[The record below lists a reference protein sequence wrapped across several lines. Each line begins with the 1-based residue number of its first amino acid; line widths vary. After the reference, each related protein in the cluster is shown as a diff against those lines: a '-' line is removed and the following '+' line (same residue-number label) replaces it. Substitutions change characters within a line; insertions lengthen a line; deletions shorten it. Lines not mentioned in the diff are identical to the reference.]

1 MSITRAENIPQVL
14 SPEGGSATMSF
25 STRSAMAAKAM
36 SANAGIN
43 ALADEGGTP
52 PSGESNLKTPD
63 YHLPF
68 TGPEV
73 EDALWKII
81 RLDLNEVGGVTIIE
95 STPDAPA
102 NLDVIVE
109 PGNYTLEYAQAAT
122 FPDELV
128 GVTIL
133 NLGVFRQ
140 ADGTLIQILEGAGQT
155 WYRFS
160 KDEGQTWSQFAIKST
175 NGPIDTSGDPTTPP
189 GKDPITILEE
199 HADEVDRKLQQ
210 IDQDLTDITEQI
222 NNMQTSITDSMLW
235 LGSAEV
241 GTQIVNG
248 TFDYDTV
255 LTRPTPTQPTEST
268 TPGQ

>member
-14 SPEGGSATMSF
+14 SPDGNTSVMTFA
-25 STRSAMAAKAM
+25 TRSAMAAKAAAANDGI
-36 SANAGIN
+36 SAQ
-43 ALADEGGTP
+43 ADEGGAA
-52 PSGESNLKTPD
+52 SGSNLKTPD

-81 RLDLNEVGGVTIIE
+81 RLNLNEVGGVTIIE
-95 STPDAPA
+95 STADAPA
-102 NLDVIVE
+102 NLDIIVD

-122 FPDELV
+122 FPDTLV
-128 GVTIL
+128 GVTVL
-133 NLGVFRQ
+133 NLGVFKD

-160 KDEGQTWSQFAIKST
+160 KDEGQTWSQFAVKST
-175 NGPIDTSGDPTTPP
+175 NGPIDTSGNVTDPP
-189 GKDPITILEE
+189 GKDPITILNE
-199 HADEVDRKLQQ
+199 HAQKV
-210 IDQDLTDITEQI
+210 DQDISSI
-222 NNMQTSITDSMLW
+222 NTSITNINKEIQDLKNSVSGSMLW
-235 LGSAEV
+235 LGTTTV

-255 LTRPTPTQPTEST
+255 LTKPS
-268 TPGQ
+268 